1 MAEKCPKCGAPM
13 EHSRCAY
20 CGYQEEAPA
29 SAAAVPPQAAQ
40 PASQPQAAQP
50 FPQPL
55 AAQPVSRPQPQA
67 AAGSQTIPASQMSK
81 KSKTAALLLCIF
93 LGYLGVHRFYV
104 GIIGTGVLYLL
115 TGGLVGIGWIVDIIT
130 IAAGSFK
137 DQFNL
142 PLQQ

>member
-50 FPQPL
+50 FPQPQ

-93 LGYLGVHRFYV
+93 LGDLGVHRFYV
-104 GIIGTGVLYLL
+104 GKIGTGVL
-115 TGGLVGIGWIVDIIT
+115 
-130 IAAGSFK
+130 
-137 DQFNL
+137 
-142 PLQQ
+142 

>member
-13 EHSRCAY
+13 EHNRCAY

-50 FPQPL
+50 
-55 AAQPVSRPQPQA
+55 VPQPQA
-67 AAGSQTIPASQMSK
+67 AADSQTIPASQMSK

-104 GIIGTGVLYLL
+104 GKIGTGVLYLL

>member
-40 PASQPQAAQP
+40 PA
-50 FPQPL
+50 
-55 AAQPVSRPQPQA
+55 SRPQPQA

-104 GIIGTGVLYLL
+104 GKIGTGVLYLL

>member
-13 EHSRCAY
+13 EHNRCAY

-40 PASQPQAAQP
+40 PAS
-50 FPQPL
+50 
-55 AAQPVSRPQPQA
+55 QPQA

-104 GIIGTGVLYLL
+104 GKIGTGVLYLL